1 MTLKELSLLAGVSV
15 STISRVVNKNDSHAA
30 SEEVR
35 DRIWQLVHET
45 GYVPNSIAQS
55 LKLNSSAVN
64 AEKKHSITCVF
75 ARTPDGRSDP
85 FFSQIF
91 HAVEHECIKNKYD
104 VTGVFSAPDIKKASN
119 SLTLSQS
126 DGIIVM
132 GRYSRS
138 LMQLIRSSCK
148 NVVYTGLNSISD
160 PYDQIVCDGY
170 QAAKTAVKH
179 LYMLG
184 HRKIGYIGE
193 KSSEERYRGYY
204 DSIQELKLPLC
215 REHIVETEQSLKGG
229 YQSGLKILTAMS
241 GSSEYISTPPTAI
254 FCANDITAIGVM
266 KAMHERGVSIPDD
279 ISIVSIDNTEMC
291 QYATPMLTSV
301 DIPKDELGKFAVK
314 IMIDRING
322 GHRMPVKIEIPFTLI
337 SRESCALL
345 KST

>member
-1 MTLKELSLLAGVSV
+1 MTGVSV
-15 STISRVVNKNDSHAA
+15 STISRVVNKNDTHAA

-35 DRIWQLVHET
+35 EKIWKLVHET
-45 GYVPNSIAQS
+45 GYVPNSFAQD
-55 LKLNSSAVN
+55 LKRNAAVAQ
-64 AEKKHSITCVF
+64 AEKKHSIACVF
-75 ARTPDGRSDP
+75 ARTKDGRSDP

-104 VTGVFSAPDIKKASN
+104 VTGVFSVPDFKEASS
-119 SLTLSQS
+119 SLALSQS
-126 DGIIVM
+126 DGVIVM

-138 LMQLIRSSCK
+138 LMQLIKSSCK
-148 NVVYTGLNSISD
+148 NVVYTGLNSITD

-170 QAAKTAVKH
+170 QAAKAAVKH
-179 LYMLG
+179 LYILG
-184 HRKIGYIGE
+184 HRNIGYIGE

-241 GSSEYISTPPTAI
+241 GSTEYISTPPTAI
-254 FCANDITAIGVM
+254 FCANDTTAIGVM
-266 KAMHERGVSIPDD
+266 KAVHERGVNIPKD
-279 ISIVSIDNTEMC
+279 ISIISIDNTDLC
-291 QYATPMLTSV
+291 QYSSPMLTSV
-301 DIPKDELGKFAVK
+301 DIPKEELGKFAVK

-322 GHRMPVKIEIPFTLI
+322 GHHLPVKIGIPFTLI

-345 KST
+345 ST